1 MTEVIVFNDGA
12 VYELA
17 QGVKVLEYR
26 VRVLEA
32 GLSQLNQHVEMLHN
46 MIKALGG
53 RVPGEERG
61 DDERDEE
68 GRD

>member
-1 MTEVIVFNDGA
+1 MTEVVVFNDGA

-32 GLSQLNQHVEMLHN
+32 HLSHLDQHIEMLHN

-53 RVPGEERG
+53 HVPGEERV
-61 DDERDEE
+61 DDERDAD
-68 GRD
+68 GHD